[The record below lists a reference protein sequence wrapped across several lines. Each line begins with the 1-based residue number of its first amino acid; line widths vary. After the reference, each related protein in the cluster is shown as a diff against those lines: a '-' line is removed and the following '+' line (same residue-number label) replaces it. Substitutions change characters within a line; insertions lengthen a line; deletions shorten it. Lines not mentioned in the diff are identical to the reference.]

1 MACENLSFDS
11 LRKPV
16 LSACAWLCLMRVRV
30 RAYPSLSFRQLH
42 SLLNSSSAWREH
54 SPPELDAASAAAATG
69 RGVFFEDRPAVKS
82 WAAPRRSP
90 DAGRPNPSVWWT
102 SLCRTLAFLGGLP
115 LLIPCKHTYQK
126 YRGFGGADRPLLI
139 PSFDRPYSAE
149 RVSIIARQSLVEAC
163 CACL

>member
-16 LSACAWLCLMRVRV
+16 LSACAWLCLMRVGI
-30 RAYPSLSFRQLH
+30 RAYLSLSFRQLH

-54 SPPELDAASAAAATG
+54 SPPELYAASAAAATG

-90 DAGRPNPSVWWT
+90 DAGRPNPSVRWT
-102 SLCRTLAFLGGLP
+102 LLCRTLAFVGGRPLLLPLAFVGGRRTLAFVGGRP
-115 LLIPCKHTYQK
+115 LLIPCKHTYQT

-139 PSFDRPYSAE
+139 TSFG
-149 RVSIIARQSLVEAC
+149 
-163 CACL
+163 